1 MSSAVERLMA
11 GFQELFFSEHFE
23 GKTIIDL
30 GCGFGTWGHTI
41 RSMVIQ
47 GGNRAYIVGCDI
59 FRPFLVRNKKYNAYD
74 DLVLCDARYLPF
86 QPKSADIVLSFE
98 MIEHMN
104 KTSGI
109 AFLISL
115 DHLSKD
121 RIVLSTPC
129 GFLEQHDI
137 SETLFEEHKSF
148 WSDKD
153 FAENGF
159 QVRKYGLGLNME
171 LAFRSFNVLSL
182 IYKVALLRSR
192 NKWKGVMLM
201 AEKRQRKHSG
211 LLESYEERL
220 KLALNSEI

>member
-23 GKTIIDL
+23 GKTVVDL

-41 RSMVIQ
+41 RSMIIQ
-47 GGNRAYIVGCDI
+47 GGNHAYIIGCDI

-74 DLVLCDARYLPF
+74 ELVLCDARCLPF
-86 QPKSADIVLSFE
+86 QQKSADIVLSFE
-98 MIEHMN
+98 MIEHMDKN
-104 KTSGI
+104 SGI

-115 DHLSKD
+115 DNLCKD

-137 SETLFEEHKSF
+137 DETLFEEHKSS
-148 WSDKD
+148 WVDKD
-153 FAENGF
+153 FSENGF

-171 LAFRSFNVLSL
+171 STFRSFNILSL
-182 IYKVALLRSR
+182 IYRFSLMRSR
-192 NKWKGVMLM
+192 NKWKGYMLM
-201 AEKRQRKHSG
+201 AEKRQQKSMRPS
-211 LLESYEERL
+211 ESYEERL